1 MNREGIKIRKK
12 SSFILFVLF
21 LWVTSM
27 LVAYGEP
34 LFAAE
39 LNPRYGGTFK
49 FSDVWDGVS
58 IGYPSKNSR
67 FFAFRQVTPAI
78 ETLLRSDRTGK
89 PVPWLVTGIK
99 ENAAAKTITL
109 TLRKEVKFHDGTDF
123 NAEAV
128 KWNLTQ
134 SMSVKSPGTEKLM
147 SVDVID
153 DYTVRI
159 NLTEWDNTVISN
171 LAQALGMMISPT
183 AYKKNGEEWCA
194 KNPVGTGPFQFVSW
208 EKDVRTVYKK
218 FDGYWQK
225 GKPYLDR
232 IEYIPIGDLLTRQFS
247 FMKGELD
254 LVLTVAAKDVAA
266 FEKDGYVMSRS
277 RIGSGA
283 TALVPDSANPKSPF
297 ANIKVRQALQYAID
311 SETIAKTIYFGQVEP
326 TNQWIYKGHWGYN
339 PSVIGYP
346 YNPTKAKQLLAEAGY
361 PNGFKTKL
369 LYRTTPE
376 WDKTFIAVQGFLKAV
391 GIDAELDP
399 SQVGRYDQI
408 VLQGGK
414 WEGLICNS
422 VSPFPDVAAGLNMM
436 YSGGG
441 KYFSQMLAPDDYVR
455 AIKNG
460 VTAPDFETK
469 QKWTQEAMKL
479 MIDKYCLQIAIFSRS
494 DLGVSRSSLHNHG
507 FCGTPNTTFWTPEDT
522 WLDR

>member
-1 MNREGIKIRKK
+1 MKKKEILSKLICFGIAFCFIDFIAIWGSAQGASTTTQ
-12 SSFILFVLF
+12 SS
-21 LWVTSM
+21 
-27 LVAYGEP
+27 G
-34 LFAAE
+34 
-39 LNPRYGGTFK
+39 PRYGGTFK

-58 IGYPSKNSR
+58 IGYPPKNSR
-67 FFAFRQVTPAI
+67 FFSHRQVTPAI
-78 ETLLRSDRTGK
+78 ETLFRSDKTGK
-89 PVPWLVTGIK
+89 PVPWLVTGFK

-109 TLRKEVKFHDGTDF
+109 TLRKDVKFHDGTDF

-128 KWNLTQ
+128 KWNLAQT
-134 SMSVKSPGTEKLM
+134 MSVKSPGTEKLM
-147 SVDVID
+147 SLDVID

-159 NLTEWDNTVISN
+159 NLTEWDNTVTSN

-232 IEYIPIGDLLTRQFS
+232 IEYIPIGEVLTRQFS
-247 FMKGELD
+247 FVRGELD
-254 LVLTVAAKDVAA
+254 LVLSVANKDVAG
-266 FEKDGYVMSRS
+266 FEKDGYVVSRS

-283 TALVPDSANPKSPF
+283 TAIIPDSANPSSPF
-297 ANIKVRQALQYAID
+297 ANLKVRQAVQYAID
-311 SETIAKTIYFGQVEP
+311 AETIAKTIYFGEVEP
-326 TNQWIYKGHWGYN
+326 ANQWIYKGHWGFN
-339 PSVIGYP
+339 PSVAGYP
-346 YNPTKAKQLLAEAGY
+346 YNPAKAKQLLAEAGY

-376 WDKTFIAVQGFLKAV
+376 WDKTFIAVQGYLKAV

-399 SQVGRYDQI
+399 AQVGRYDQI

-422 VSPFPDVAAGLNMM
+422 VSPFPDVASGLNMM

-441 KYFSQMLAPDDYVR
+441 KYFSQMLAPDDYVK
-455 AIKNG
+455 AIKNAI
-460 VTAPDFETK
+460 TAPDFETK
-469 QKWTQEAMKL
+469 QKLIHEAMKL
-479 MIDKYCLQIAIFSRS
+479 MIDKYCLQATIFSRS
-494 DLGVSRSSLHNHG
+494 DLGVSRTSLHNHG
-507 FCGTPNTTFWTPEDT
+507 FCGTPNTTFWTPEDA
-522 WLDR
+522 WIEQ